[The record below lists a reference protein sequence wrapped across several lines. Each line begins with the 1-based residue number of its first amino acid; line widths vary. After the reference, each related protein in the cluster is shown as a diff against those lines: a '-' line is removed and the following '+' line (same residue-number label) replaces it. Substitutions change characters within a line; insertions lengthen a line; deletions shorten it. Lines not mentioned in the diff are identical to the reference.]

1 MQWSVSRKD
10 GNAELDPRMVALNS
24 RKRKD
29 LQRHMG
35 DSSSKEKGITLIEVL
50 VSLFLL
56 AIAVLGL
63 ISMQPAA
70 WRLSGTADYLGRAAH
85 ALQKELQTHEARIM
99 NPNVTIPVDPN
110 TKIWSDKYDIKASG
124 QDTAKTGDAVFNVE
138 TTITDLD
145 GDRSYR
151 LVVRVS
157 WPANPGGISES
168 LLVTKTESYRQ

>member
-1 MQWSVSRKD
+1 M
-10 GNAELDPRMVALNS
+10 
-24 RKRKD
+24 
-29 LQRHMG
+29 QRHIG

-56 AIAVLGL
+56 VIGVLGL

-85 ALQKELQTHEARIM
+85 TLQKELQTHEARIM
-99 NPNVTIPVDPN
+99 NPNITIPVDPN
-110 TKIWSDKYDIKASG
+110 TKIWSDTYDIRASG
-124 QDTAKTGDAVFNVE
+124 QDTAKNGDAVFNVQ

-145 GDRSYR
+145 GGRSYR

-168 LLVTKTESYRQ
+168 LLVTRTESYRQ